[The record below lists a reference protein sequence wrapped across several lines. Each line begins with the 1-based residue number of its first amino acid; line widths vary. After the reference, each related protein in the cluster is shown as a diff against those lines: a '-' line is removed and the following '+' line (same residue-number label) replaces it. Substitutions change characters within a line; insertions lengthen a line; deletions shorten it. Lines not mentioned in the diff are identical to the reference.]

1 MKNVIFYL
9 LLLCFLICSCGDS
22 ESPVTSQE
30 IAEESSSSV
39 LMVLSS
45 AISTNVD
52 VSSSSRKAVS
62 SSSQGSSEKEKSSS
76 SKKVSSSSELALSS
90 IEKKPVESSSSEEA
104 LSSVVAS
111 SSSGFV
117 VPESSVSSPVSLSFD
132 SVYANV
138 KESLLQNFLRLD
150 SIELEYQF
158 NYSGTYKYRYIS
170 NGPNRLYLYQS
181 KDLAVLEQLKNGFA
195 TKVFGKTTE
204 NIVKDS
210 VRKLVDVSNVDEY
223 RKPVSYVLGIS
234 ESFKDSLRANFVYGA
249 IFNPLDSGN
258 WNSPVQ
264 ITDDI
269 FEMENDLKYKAYYSL
284 SNRRLELYTYFVVED
299 GGGADA
305 EMRFVYD
312 DEGYV
317 KEIRIDILS
326 HTDAGLSMRSTFLT
340 EITKRKIGTV
350 ISEKLFDF

>member
-1 MKNVIFYL
+1 MKNISFYL

-39 LMVLSS
+39 QMALSS
-45 AISTNVD
+45 AISSNAD

-62 SSSQGSSEKEKSSS
+62 SSSRASEKEKSSS
-76 SKKVSSSSELALSS
+76 SKKTSSSSELALSS
-90 IEKKPVESSSSEEA
+90 SEKKSVESSSSEEA
-104 LSSVVAS
+104 LSSEGVS

-132 SVYANV
+132 TVYANV

-150 SIELEYQF
+150 SIEFEYQL

-258 WNSPVQ
+258 WNTPVQ

-269 FEMENDLKYKAYYSL
+269 FEMENDSKYKAYYSL
-284 SNRRLELYTYFVVED
+284 SKRRLELYTYFIVED

-317 KEIRIDILS
+317 KEIRIDVLS
-326 HTDAGLSMRSTFLT
+326 HSDAGLSLHSTVLT

-350 ISEKLFDF
+350 ISDKLFDF

>member
-1 MKNVIFYL
+1 MKNISFYL

-22 ESPVTSQE
+22 ELPVTSQE

-39 LMVLSS
+39 QMALSS
-45 AISTNVD
+45 AISSNAD

-62 SSSQGSSEKEKSSS
+62 SSSRASEKEKSSS
-76 SKKVSSSSELALSS
+76 SKKTSSSSELALSS
-90 IEKKPVESSSSEEA
+90 SEKKSVESSSSEEA
-104 LSSVVAS
+104 LSSEGVS

-132 SVYANV
+132 TVYANV

-150 SIELEYQF
+150 SIEFEYQL

-258 WNSPVQ
+258 WNTPVQ

-269 FEMENDLKYKAYYSL
+269 FEMENDSKYKAYYSL
-284 SNRRLELYTYFVVED
+284 SKRRLELYTYFIVED

-317 KEIRIDILS
+317 KEIRIDVLS
-326 HTDAGLSMRSTFLT
+326 HSDAGLSLHSTVLT

-350 ISEKLFDF
+350 ISDKLFDF

>member
-1 MKNVIFYL
+1 MKNISFYL

-22 ESPVTSQE
+22 ELPVTSQE

-39 LMVLSS
+39 QMALSS
-45 AISTNVD
+45 AISSNAD

-62 SSSQGSSEKEKSSS
+62 SSSRASEKEKSSS
-76 SKKVSSSSELALSS
+76 SKKTSSSSELALSS
-90 IEKKPVESSSSEEA
+90 SEKKSVESSFSEEA
-104 LSSVVAS
+104 LSSEGVS

-132 SVYANV
+132 TVYANV

-150 SIELEYQF
+150 SIEFEYQL

-223 RKPVSYVLGIS
+223 RKTVSYVLGIS

-258 WNSPVQ
+258 WNTPVQ

-269 FEMENDLKYKAYYSL
+269 FEMENDSKYKAYYSL
-284 SNRRLELYTYFVVED
+284 SKRRLELYTYFIVED

-312 DEGYV
+312 EEGYV
-317 KEIRIDILS
+317 KEIRIDVLAHS
-326 HTDAGLSMRSTFLT
+326 DAGLSLHSTVLT

-350 ISEKLFDF
+350 ISDKLFDF

>member
-1 MKNVIFYL
+1 MKNISFYL

-39 LMVLSS
+39 QMALSS
-45 AISTNVD
+45 AISSNAD

-62 SSSQGSSEKEKSSS
+62 SSSRASEKEKSSS
-76 SKKVSSSSELALSS
+76 SKKTSSSSELALSS
-90 IEKKPVESSSSEEA
+90 SEKKSVESSSSEEA
-104 LSSVVAS
+104 LSSEGVS

-132 SVYANV
+132 TVYANV

-150 SIELEYQF
+150 SIEFEYQL

-223 RKPVSYVLGIS
+223 RKPVTYVLGIS

-258 WNSPVQ
+258 WNTPVQ

-269 FEMENDLKYKAYYSL
+269 FEMENDSKYKAYYSL
-284 SNRRLELYTYFVVED
+284 SKRRLELYTYFIVED

-317 KEIRIDILS
+317 KEIRIDVLS
-326 HTDAGLSMRSTFLT
+326 HSDAGLSLHSTVLT

-350 ISEKLFDF
+350 ISDKLFDF

>member
-1 MKNVIFYL
+1 MKNISFYL

-39 LMVLSS
+39 QMALSS
-45 AISTNVD
+45 AISSNAD

-62 SSSQGSSEKEKSSS
+62 SSSRASEKEKSSS
-76 SKKVSSSSELALSS
+76 SKKTSSSSELALSS
-90 IEKKPVESSSSEEA
+90 SEKKSVESSSSEEA
-104 LSSVVAS
+104 LSSEGVS

-132 SVYANV
+132 TVYANV

-150 SIELEYQF
+150 SIEFEYQL

-210 VRKLVDVSNVDEY
+210 VRKLVNVSNVDEY

-258 WNSPVQ
+258 WNTPVQ

-269 FEMENDLKYKAYYSL
+269 FEMENDSKYKAYYSL
-284 SNRRLELYTYFVVED
+284 SKRRLELYTYFIVED

-317 KEIRIDILS
+317 KEIRIDVLS
-326 HTDAGLSMRSTFLT
+326 HSDAGLSLHSTVLT

-350 ISEKLFDF
+350 ISDKLFDF

>member
-1 MKNVIFYL
+1 MKNISFYL

-39 LMVLSS
+39 QMALSS
-45 AISTNVD
+45 AISSNAD

-62 SSSQGSSEKEKSSS
+62 SSSRASEKEKSSS
-76 SKKVSSSSELALSS
+76 SKKTSSSSELALSS
-90 IEKKPVESSSSEEA
+90 SEKKSVESSSSEEA
-104 LSSVVAS
+104 LSSEGVS

-132 SVYANV
+132 TVYANV

-150 SIELEYQF
+150 SIEFEYQL

-258 WNSPVQ
+258 WNTPVQ

-269 FEMENDLKYKAYYSL
+269 FEMKNDSKYKAYYSL
-284 SNRRLELYTYFVVED
+284 SKRRLELYTYFIVED

-317 KEIRIDILS
+317 KEIRIDVLS
-326 HTDAGLSMRSTFLT
+326 HSDAGLSLHSTVLT

-350 ISEKLFDF
+350 ISDKLFDF